1 VRGGPDLGQPGRG
14 HHLPEPRDAA
24 EQATFP
30 RPPAGPVRDLP
41 VQPGDRVIGQLDLVL
56 VQPAQ
61 HGVVIGEPGGQRQ

>member
-1 VRGGPDLGQPGRG
+1 V
-14 HHLPEPRDAA
+14 
-24 EQATFP
+24 EQDQLP